1 MAQLTVTP
9 AQLEGLSATVVR
21 VSSESR
27 SAQAALRSQ
36 LMPLFGSDWSGSASA
51 QFSAL
56 FEQFDVHARGL
67 ADALDGIGRCCS
79 GRAGSAYAEVEQ
91 QVLASFR

>member
-9 AQLEGLSATVVR
+9 SQLEGLSATVVR

-27 SAQAALRSQ
+27 SAQSMLRAQ
-36 LMPLFGSDWSGSASA
+36 LAPLFGSEWSGAAAA
-51 QFSAL
+51 QFAAL
-56 FEQFDVHARGL
+56 YEQFDGHARGL
-67 ADALDGIGRCCS
+67 ADALDGIGVLL

-91 QVLASFR
+91 QIMASFR

>member
-1 MAQLTVTP
+1 MSQLTVTP
-9 AQLEGLSATVVR
+9 AQLEGLSASVVR

-36 LMPLFGSDWSGSASA
+36 LTPLFGSDWSGSASA
-51 QFSAL
+51 QFSSL

-67 ADALDGIGRCCS
+67 ADALDGIGVLL
-79 GRAGSAYAEVEQ
+79 GRAGNAYAEVEQ
-91 QVLASFR
+91 QVMASFR